1 MKNLTSKQIAELK
14 YLAAMPD
21 EAIDTSDI
29 PEITNW
35 SGAVVG
41 RFYRPVKQPVTLRLD
56 TDVVDWFK
64 SRAGKYQTAMNQVL
78 RAYMEQR
85 QARK

>member
-1 MKNLTSKQIAELK
+1 MKTLNPKQAADLK
-14 YLAAMPD
+14 ALAAMRD
-21 EAIDTSDI
+21 DDIDTSDI
-29 PEITNW
+29 PEVLDW

-56 TDVVDWFK
+56 ADVLDWFK
-64 SRAGKYQTAMNQVL
+64 GQPGKYQSMMNRVL